1 MAEPRQ
7 AGTKPEEEQQT
18 KADDEK
24 KRRRKAEKGELKA
37 EPGQHVVLVLGGAL
51 LLGLAA
57 LSAFFAHVYNA
68 PRWDFISWDDPQNYG
83 PGNRFLERL
92 SWAQLADIV
101 LDGVVLAVYEP
112 VSLTFKLL
120 AKEIIGLSAR
130 KVVLTSCVL
139 HSINAIVA

>member
-51 LLGLAA
+51 LLGLRFEPAPGKLPL
-57 LSAFFAHVYNA
+57 LS
-68 PRWDFISWDDPQNYG
+68 R
-83 PGNRFLERL
+83 E
-92 SWAQLADIV
+92 
-101 LDGVVLAVYEP
+101 
-112 VSLTFKLL
+112 T
-120 AKEIIGLSAR
+120 
-130 KVVLTSCVL
+130 
-139 HSINAIVA
+139 